1 MILLRG
7 VMRASE
13 ALFGSE
19 GHRPRPPLND
29 PSDDGATDQRRL
41 RVMIVEDELF
51 VAMHL
56 ESVLEEIGYE
66 VTGIVSSGESA
77 LEEFSLQK
85 PDFVLMDI
93 NLGVGINGIA
103 AAQQIRSTGDVE
115 IIFVSAYSD
124 AATRTRVEAA
134 LPGSRILSKP
144 VTPSGLKSA
153 IEAHA
158 LKRQ

>member
-1 MILLRG
+1 
-7 VMRASE
+7 
-13 ALFGSE
+13 
-19 GHRPRPPLND
+19 
-29 PSDDGATDQRRL
+29 
-41 RVMIVEDELF
+41 
-51 VAMHL
+51 
-56 ESVLEEIGYE
+56 
-66 VTGIVSSGESA
+66 
-77 LEEFSLQK
+77 
-85 PDFVLMDI
+85 
-93 NLGVGINGIA
+93 
-103 AAQQIRSTGDVE
+103 VE